1 MNSSFAR
8 SFGAGRQIGPLMTLS
23 AIALTACG
31 GGYGGSGSNMGPP
44 LAPTV
49 SLSIAPTTITAGQ
62 NATLTWSTTN
72 ASTCAAS
79 DGWSG
84 NEATS
89 GTQSVTPTS
98 TGSIKFTLTC
108 TAPSGGTY
116 SGGGGGHTAMTVTLT
131 VNAASTFAVTKLVAD
146 TAAGGA
152 QVTDPN
158 LVNPWGIV
166 FGPGLPVWVANNH
179 SETSTLYDGN
189 GVPQPAGNPLIVNT
203 PPAGAVTFDP
213 TGIVFNGSATDF
225 MISAGGNTGPA
236 HFIFSG
242 EGGMI
247 SAWSEAVDI
256 HNSIIV
262 FPAPGGDSGGAVYKG
277 LAVAKKGGAL
287 FLYASDFHN
296 NKVDVFDTHFAK
308 QTLPAGA
315 FVDTTLPAGYAPF
328 GIQAVANGAGGA
340 DQIYV
345 TYAKQNDVAH
355 DNLNGPGL
363 GVIDIFDTSGTL
375 VKHLVAEG
383 GALNAP
389 WGVALAP
396 ADFGTLS
403 GALLIS
409 NFGDGRINGYDPAS
423 GAFIG
428 TVTDSTGTPFS
439 APGLWGIAFGND
451 AAGQAHNSLF
461 FAAGTNDEA
470 NGLYGRIDLAH

>member
-1 MNSSFAR
+1 
-8 SFGAGRQIGPLMTLS
+8 
-23 AIALTACG
+23 
-31 GGYGGSGSNMGPP
+31 MGPAA
-44 LAPTV
+44 APTV
-49 SLSIAPTTITAGQ
+49 MLTIAPTSITSGQ
-62 NATLTWSTTN
+62 SATLNWSSTN
-72 ASTCAAS
+72 ASSCAAS

-84 NEATS
+84 NEATN
-89 GTQSVTPTS
+89 GTQTITPTS

-108 TAPSGGTY
+108 TAPTGSGY
-116 SGGGGGHTAMTVTLT
+116 AGGGGGHTSMTVTLT
-131 VNAASTFAVTKLVAD
+131 VNAASTFATTKLVAD
-146 TAAGGA
+146 TAGAGA

-203 PPAGAVTFDP
+203 PGAGAVTFDP

-242 EGGMI
+242 EGGLI
-247 SAWSEAVDI
+247 SAWSEAVDV
-256 HNSIIV
+256 HNSIVV

-277 LAVAKKGGAL
+277 LAIAKKGTAW

-296 NKVDVFDTHFAK
+296 NKVDVFDSTFTK
-308 QTLPAGA
+308 QALAAGA
-315 FVDTTLPAGYAPF
+315 FVDPTLPAGYAPF
-328 GIQAVANGAGGA
+328 GIQAVANGPGGSS
-340 DQIYV
+340 QIYV
-345 TYAKQNDVAH
+345 TYAKQDADAH
-355 DNLNGPGL
+355 DNLSGAGL
-363 GVIDIFDTSGTL
+363 GVVDIYDTSGTL
-375 VKHLVAEG
+375 VKHLIAEG

-403 GALLIS
+403 GALLIG
-409 NFGDGRINGYDPAS
+409 NFGDGRINGYDPTS
-423 GAFIG
+423 GAFMG
-428 TVTDSTGTPFS
+428 TVADSSGTPFS

-461 FAAGTNDEA
+461 FTAGTNDEA
-470 NGLYGRIDLAH
+470 NGLYGRLDVAAH